1 MAGLAR
7 GDRCGQRGTG
17 AKNGMRRGV
26 PPPHTT
32 GGAGAASEKPRRS
45 KKLARRSPRPGPSV
59 QDFCPAGAPE
69 GGRTERR
76 TDRRMSGTAGRGLPG
91 PASAARHGRPW
102 RCLPCRLDAPSP
114 PFRSCRTFL
123 RPRRL
128 PAVPAGRAAALPHAP
143 AKGIRHTAFHT
154 RHVTHALLR
163 REGGPGALTDA
174 AAAAGRARAVRPHGE
189 GGNRTVRRAA
199 GGRSAPGRTRG
210 RSHTKRAPEDRGPC
224 CYMPRQALR
233 PDMGTPP

>member
-1 MAGLAR
+1 MHSRAPGRERALPLSGRQRKNGPLPGGEMAGLAR
-7 GDRCGQRGTG
+7 GGRCGQRGTG

-123 RPRRL
+123 RPLRL
-128 PAVPAGRAAALPHAP
+128 PAVPAYRAAALSYAM
-143 AKGIRHTAFHT
+143 ARASGT
-154 RHVTHALLR
+154 RHSTH
-163 REGGPGALTDA
+163 G
-174 AAAAGRARAVRPHGE
+174 
-189 GGNRTVRRAA
+189 
-199 GGRSAPGRTRG
+199 
-210 RSHTKRAPEDRGPC
+210 
-224 CYMPRQALR
+224 M
-233 PDMGTPP
+233 